1 MMNLSAERLH
11 RIMFSLPSDGQDR
24 LCPECRRVMVDL
36 SRYAAAVDNDAT
48 GLDGENHPMGNM
60 FTSTGRDIILIE
72 MIMGAINFVFGG
84 IIAANRRRK
93 VKKMAQD
100 ILPQFPKSQIC
111 PACLFVLKLK
121 NT

>member
-1 MMNLSAERLH
+1 MFSFASDNPDRTCPECH
-11 RIMFSLPSDGQDR
+11 RIM
-24 LCPECRRVMVDL
+24 VDL
-36 SRYAAAVDNDAT
+36 RRYAVAVDNDAT

-93 VKKMAQD
+93 VKRMAD
-100 ILPQFPKSQIC
+100 EILPSFPKSQIC
-111 PACLFVLKLK
+111 PACLFVLKLR
-121 NT
+121 